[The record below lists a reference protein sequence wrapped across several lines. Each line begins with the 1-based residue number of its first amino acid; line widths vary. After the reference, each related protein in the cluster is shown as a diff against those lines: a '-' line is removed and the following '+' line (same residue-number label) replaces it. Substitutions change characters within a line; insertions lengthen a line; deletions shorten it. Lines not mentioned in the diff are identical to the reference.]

1 MEFSF
6 TSKSL
11 PEKSK
16 NKRFLC
22 SHLRS
27 MNLWLILIPVISAF
41 IGWVTNWVAIKMLF
55 HPRNPVNVLGIKIQ
69 GIFPKRQEQFAEK
82 LGKLVS
88 RELLS
93 FSDIEEKISN
103 PENLKKVLPMVET
116 HIEHFL
122 RVKLS
127 NTMPMISMFIGDKT
141 IEKLKGTF
149 MEELELLF
157 PKVMKD
163 YSHTLKQQLDLE
175 HIVTEKVKAFSG
187 DKLEEILYQ
196 VMAKEF
202 RFVEIIGGVLG
213 FLIGILQVF
222 ITLLTQ

>member
-1 MEFSF
+1 
-6 TSKSL
+6 
-11 PEKSK
+11 
-16 NKRFLC
+16 
-22 SHLRS
+22 

-88 RELLS
+88 NELLS
-93 FSDIEEKISN
+93 FSDIEAKISS
-103 PENLKKVLPMVET
+103 PENVKKILPMVET
-116 HIEHFL
+116 HIDHFL
-122 RVKLS
+122 RVKLGE
-127 NTMPMISMFIGDKT
+127 TMPMISMFIGDKT

-149 MEELELLF
+149 MDELEILF

-163 YSHTLKQQLDLE
+163 YSSTLKQQLDLE

-213 FLIGILQVF
+213 FLIGILQVA